1 MQNGNVP
8 NRTQV
13 DYTPYEELARN
24 WTNITV
30 LKLKSS
36 LQTKKVGKTG
46 KLLSSFLSSVNVGSG
61 EYIKILISY
70 MYYGKFVDMGVG
82 KGVDMATALRGGSFK
97 RKRKVWYSKTI
108 GQEVSKLS
116 FFMARKAGSQAAN
129 ILLDFPEKIEM

>member
-8 NRTQV
+8 DRTKI
-13 DYTPYEELARN
+13 DYTPYEELARQ

-30 LKLKSS
+30 LRLKSS
-36 LQTKKVGKTG
+36 VQKKNIGATG
-46 KLLSSFLSSVNVGSG
+46 KLLSSFMSSVNVGNG

-70 MYYGKFVDMGVG
+70 LYYGKFVDMGVG
-82 KGVDMATALRGGSFK
+82 KGVDMATALRGSKFK

-108 GQEVSKLS
+108 GQEVTKLS

-129 ILLDFPEKIEM
+129 ILLDFPQKIEM